1 MSKAFTP
8 GLLQELT
15 SSDIDWIQNH
25 GYVERIPDG
34 TALIQA
40 QHPIDSFYLILEGTL
55 SAVRSDRDVV
65 DIEFMRLITGDVTG
79 AIPGLVNNPST
90 TSIIAQSDTDV
101 LAIPFLILTEKLD
114 DDLSFAA
121 HLYRSTALRLVQQ
134 ITNFMRHIGQP
145 TQLYP
150 TRRTLITLFSELNDI
165 DIDWLIAAGQVQ
177 HLATGAFLVDTNR
190 TLDGL
195 HIVLNG
201 SLSLSRPERE
211 VDPIA
216 ALFSEKTST
225 HPEIEFSRLSRGD
238 ILGEFWFA
246 KSHLIGI
253 SAQATQDTQIL
264 LIPRWRFAAKLMH
277 DVAFASRFYHALI
290 ILLNQQQQHCLDQHP
305 DRNSQNLAT
314 ETDSQLLTKVALAEA
329 RFEWMLKRIQ
339 TKVITEKEVQW

>member
-1 MSKAFTP
+1 MSKAFTL
-8 GLLQELT
+8 GLLQEFT
-15 SSDIDWIQNH
+15 SSDIDWIQKH
-25 GYVERIPDG
+25 SYPERIPNG

-55 SAVRSDRDVV
+55 SAIRSDLDVV
-65 DIEFMRLITGDVTG
+65 DIEFMRLIAGDVIG
-79 AIPGLVNNPST
+79 AIPGLASNPST

-101 LAIPFLILTEKLD
+101 LAIPLLILTEKLN

-121 HLYRSTALRLVQQ
+121 HLHRSIALRLVQQ

-150 TRRTLITLFSELNDI
+150 ARRTLITLFSELNDI

-177 HLATGAFLVDTNR
+177 HLGAGAFLVDTNR

-195 HIVLNG
+195 YILLDG
-201 SLSLSRPERE
+201 ALSLSRPEHE
-211 VDPIA
+211 VEPIA
-216 ALFSEKTST
+216 ALFSEKAST
-225 HPEIEFSRLSRGD
+225 HTEVEFSRLSRGD
-238 ILGEFWFA
+238 ILGEFRFA
-246 KSHLIGI
+246 KSYLIGI

-264 LIPRWRFAAKLMH
+264 FIPCWRFAAKLMH
-277 DVAFASRFYHALI
+277 DVAFSSRFYHALI

-305 DRNSQNLAT
+305 DRNSHNLAT
-314 ETDSQLLTKVALAEA
+314 ETDSQLLTQVALAEA

-339 TKVITEKEVQW
+339 TKIITEKEVQW